1 MHQGHVLRADYAGTT
16 VRFVRFQIQSM
27 FVWKSFEAI
36 CFISDS
42 LQISADSRKCFY
54 NLLTWKN
61 TSETILSKVA
71 LLWAII
77 LTVKRKFI
85 SFFPFPVALSRSKN
99 TKRDDFG
106 LNLLS
111 RSSLS
116 LYLYLDGGKKFRAE
130 IHHTRNTFKRNYNF
144 MKLIFHS
151 RCTSEWMQRF
161 CRVNSDAFKWNVSEC
176 WWRDVWSGSV
186 KLQGALS
193 ELTPLHSFMRLLMYI
208 ALTLVKLCDVYHFK
222 RFFIHEKAELYGR
235 VAFQGLRNEKK
246 S

>member
-1 MHQGHVLRADYAGTT
+1 MKTTTTMHQGHVLRADYAGTT
-16 VRFVRFQIQSM
+16 IRFVRFQIQSM

-111 RSSLS
+111 RSSCRFIYIS
-116 LYLYLDGGKKFRAE
+116 MAE
-130 IHHTRNTFKRNYNF
+130 K
-144 MKLIFHS
+144 S
-151 RCTSEWMQRF
+151 SEPRF
-161 CRVNSDAFKWNVSEC
+161 ITLETHLNAITIS
-176 WWRDVWSGSV
+176 WS
-186 KLQGALS
+186 
-193 ELTPLHSFMRLLMYI
+193 
-208 ALTLVKLCDVYHFK
+208 
-222 RFFIHEKAELYGR
+222 
-235 VAFQGLRNEKK
+235 
-246 S
+246 